1 MLDLA
6 TIKFGVD
13 LFKDL
18 VGMIVKGRQAERHRL
33 KANIEPLYAQMEKI
47 ASEYHGMMSETL
59 AALSQTNDPDMKA
72 IITRLE
78 QDRANLVMARSGVL
92 GEASALISDLF
103 RDRFAP
109 SSCGR
114 YAILPEGFDAR
125 AELVAMRGE
134 GAVLLYDFADAI
146 AEYFDATPYMGENTT
161 LASSVLGAYRQL
173 LHRQQLG
180 EEAREEFID
189 LLEMRRDTVRR
200 QILELEQ
207 RWIDVTKAY
216 KLLRLR
222 YKI

>member
-125 AELVAMRGE
+125 AELVAMRERGP
-134 GAVLLYDFADAI
+134 F
-146 AEYFDATPYMGENTT
+146 YFTT
-161 LASSVLGAYRQL
+161 LPTQSRSISMRFPIWGRTQPWRHQCWAPIDSSCTGSN
-173 LHRQQLG
+173 
-180 EEAREEFID
+180 
-189 LLEMRRDTVRR
+189 
-200 QILELEQ
+200 
-207 RWIDVTKAY
+207 
-216 KLLRLR
+216 
-222 YKI
+222 